1 MCGIAGLVT
10 KDGSPAR
17 REVLARMIAQI
28 RHRGPDASGVEVR
41 GPAGLAHARLSII
54 DLAGGVQPMS
64 STDGRLT
71 LSFNGEI
78 FNYIELREALIRQ
91 GRVFATH
98 SDTEVVLQAY
108 DAWGADCVKRF
119 NGQWAFAVWDARDNK
134 LFASRDRIGV
144 RPLHYAETR
153 TGLVFASEAK
163 AIFAEGS
170 LSPEI
175 DPIGLDQIFTT
186 WAPLAPTT
194 VFKGVKELPPG
205 CNLTYARG
213 VLTIAPYWSLD
224 YAPAEEHG
232 TAEAWAEQLLD
243 LLLDA
248 TRIRLR
254 ADVPVGAY
262 LSGGLDSTVI
272 ASLVRK
278 LGHAPLETFSVAF
291 EDADF
296 DESGFQAQAA
306 AALGTRHHSVI
317 CGGPDIAEAFPS
329 VIAAAERPILRTAP
343 APLWMLA
350 RKVRAENYKVVLTGE
365 GADEMLGG
373 YDIFKEAKVR
383 RWWAKDLPSR
393 LRPALLQRL
402 YPYMPNLT
410 AQPPAYLQAFFAV
423 RPEDLA
429 DPCFSHRPRWDMTAK
444 TKLFFSE
451 AMKAELSGRDAAAEM
466 AAALPAGYAHWDHF
480 SRAQYLEAAH
490 LLPGYILSSQGDR
503 MAMAHGVEGRFPFLD
518 ARVMEFAAKIPPR
531 LKMRVLN
538 EKYLL
543 KLASADLIPEAIRRR
558 PKQPYRAP
566 DASAFFDPATGKA
579 RADWIEA
586 LTDPSR
592 LAQGGVFNPR
602 TVSRL
607 IDKARAGQISSSRDG
622 MALTGVLSTQLLIDQ
637 FIHRT
642 NLEAPHDHAA

>member
-17 REVLARMIAQI
+17 RDVLARMIAQV
-28 RHRGPDASGVEVR
+28 RHRGPDASGAETR

-64 STDGRLT
+64 SADGRLT
-71 LSFNGEI
+71 LTFNGEI
-78 FNYIELREALIRQ
+78 FNYLELREELIRA
-91 GRVFATH
+91 GRVFATR

-108 DAWGADCVKRF
+108 DAWGPDCVKRF
-119 NGQWAFAVWDARDNK
+119 NGQWAFAIWDARSET

-144 RPLHYAETR
+144 RPFFHAETPAAFI
-153 TGLVFASEAK
+153 FASEAK
-163 AIFAEGS
+163 ALFAHPGVGAQ
-170 LSPEI
+170 I
-175 DPIGLDQIFTT
+175 DPVGLDQIFTT

-205 CNLTYARG
+205 SNLIRSRG
-213 VLTIAPYWSLD
+213 VNTITPYWSLN
-224 YAPAEEHG
+224 YAPTEEHG

-278 LGHAPLETFSVAF
+278 LGHEPLETFSVAF
-291 EDADF
+291 EDAEF

-306 AALGTRHHSVI
+306 RALGTRHHSVI
-317 CGGPDIAEAFPS
+317 CGGSDIAEVFPQ
-329 VIAAAERPILRTAP
+329 VIWNTERPVLRTAP
-343 APLWMLA
+343 APLWLLA

-383 RWWAKDLPSR
+383 RWWAKDISSR

-402 YPYMPNLT
+402 YPYMPNLA

-429 DPCFSHRPRWDMTAK
+429 DPCFSHRPRWDMTAR

-451 AMKAELSGRDAAAEM
+451 GMKAELAGRDAAADM
-466 AAALPAGYAHWDHF
+466 AAALPAAYAGWDSF
-480 SRAQYLEAAH
+480 SQAQYLESAH

-538 EKYLL
+538 EKFLL
-543 KLASADLIPEAIRRR
+543 KLASADLIPEAIRQR

-566 DASAFFDPATGKA
+566 DASAFFNPADGKA
-579 RADWIEA
+579 RADWIDA
-586 LTDPSR
+586 LSDPTR
-592 LAQGGVFNPR
+592 LAKDGVFNPR
-602 TVSRL
+602 AVGRL
-607 IDKARAGQISSSRDG
+607 IDKARAGQISGARDG

-637 FIHRT
+637 FTERS
-642 NLEAPHDHAA
+642 NFEASHDHAA